1 MAGKTLQLR
10 RGTTAKNARFKGAAG
25 EVVVDTD
32 LNVLRL
38 HDGTTVGGHLV
49 GGTGGG
55 VTDGDK
61 GDVLVSGSGAAWSVQ
76 SVGGVPFGTAATTDA
91 SAYAPASHTHAEAD
105 ITGLVADLASK
116 APLASPTFTGVP
128 AGPTAAPGTNTTQVA
143 TTAFVT
149 AAVAAGGGGSGGIDD
164 PLALGAL
171 L

>member
-25 EVVVDTD
+25 EVTVDTD

-49 GGTGGG
+49 GGSGGG
-55 VTDGDK
+55 LVDGDY
-61 GDVLVSGSGAAWSVQ
+61 GDVMVSGSGTAMEVKSLD
-76 SVGGVPFGTAATTDA
+76 GVPFGTAATTDA
-91 SAYAPASHTHAEAD
+91 SAYAAASHVHAEAD
-105 ITGLVADLASK
+105 VTGLVTDLAAK
-116 APLASPTFTGVP
+116 APLASPTLTGVP
-128 AGPTAAPGTNTTQVA
+128 AAPTAAPGTNTTQLA

-149 AAVAAGGGGSGGIDD
+149 AAVAAGGGGGGIDD
-164 PLALGAL
+164 ALALGSL

>member
-25 EVVVDTD
+25 EVTVDTD

-49 GGTGGG
+49 GGSGG
-55 VTDGDK
+55 VADGDY
-61 GDVLVSGSGAAWSVQ
+61 GDVLVSGSGTAMEVQ
-76 SVGGVPFGTAATTDA
+76 SLDGVPFGTAATTNA
-91 SAYAPASHTHAEAD
+91 SAYAAAVHVHAEAD
-105 ITGLVADLASK
+105 VTGLVADLALK
-116 APLASPTFTGVP
+116 APLASPTLTGVP
-128 AGPTAAPGTNTTQVA
+128 AAPTAAPGTNTTQLA

-149 AAVAAGGGGSGGIDD
+149 AAVAAGGGGGGIDD
-164 PLALGAL
+164 ALALGSL